1 MKKLLGAAAVII
13 FVSCSGN
20 TSSDKYIKEN
30 AAVTDSADMVMK
42 NDSSKPKDTLYPS
55 TDTTS
60 YRKGAPRP
68 ADTAK

>member
-1 MKKLLGAAAVII
+1 MKKLLSAAVVMV

-30 AAVTDSADMVMK
+30 ADVTDSADTVMK

-60 YRKGAPRP
+60 YRKDKPKAV
-68 ADTAK
+68 DTAK